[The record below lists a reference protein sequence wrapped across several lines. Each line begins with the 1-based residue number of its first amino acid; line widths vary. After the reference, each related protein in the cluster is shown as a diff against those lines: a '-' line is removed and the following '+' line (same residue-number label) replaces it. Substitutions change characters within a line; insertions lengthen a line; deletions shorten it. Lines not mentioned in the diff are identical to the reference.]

1 MASLIYNSALEDE
14 AKGAI
19 DYDSDT
25 FKALLV
31 SSSYMPS
38 KSEHTRRS
46 DVTNE
51 LSAGNGYTTGGVT
64 VACTVAKDNT
74 SNRVTLTF
82 AGPTWT
88 SFTGNVQGMVVYKS
102 TGTAANDPLVFYLDT
117 GGVTRTNATL
127 AISVSTI
134 TKQN

>member
-14 AKGAI
+14 ARGVI
-19 DYDSDT
+19 DYDTDT

-31 SSSYMPS
+31 SSSYTPS
-38 KSEHTRRS
+38 KSGHTRRS

-51 LSAGNGYTTGGVT
+51 LSTGSGYTAGGVT

-74 SNRVTLTF
+74 NNKVTLTF
-82 AGPTWT
+82 AGSSWT
-88 SFTGNVQGMVVYKS
+88 GLTGTAQGMVVYKS
-102 TGTAANDPLVFYLDT
+102 TGTAANDPLVFYLDM

-127 AISVSTI
+127 AISASTI